1 MGTWLNG
8 DGLYIRFGADEGKV
22 QKTGEYEDSG
32 YWGGEHFV
40 EADISYTDL
49 NAFGTDTILSDTVV
63 IPNGAR
69 ITKAEMYVITAFT
82 SGGSATLELGTIR
95 TDRSTTYDADGF
107 VAATAVA
114 SLTAGAT
121 IAGSGALVNTTLAND
136 GLLTATVR
144 TANFTAGRARL
155 RVFWT
160 MV

>member
-1 MGTWLNG
+1 MGTWLNS
-8 DGLYIRFGADEGKV
+8 DGLFIRYGADEGTTK
-22 QKTGEYEDSG
+22 KTGEFEDSG
-32 YWGGEHFV
+32 YWGGDHFV
-40 EADISYTDL
+40 ESDILYTDL

-69 ITKAEMYVITAFT
+69 ITKAEIYVVTAFT
-82 SGGSATLELGTIR
+82 SGGSATLEFGTIR

-155 RVFWT
+155 RVFWS